1 MLRKNTGSLLES
13 TDALR
18 VALWFKVSIK
28 VLQFVFRRMNFQL
41 VKSLPSYC
49 EIPSIHSA
57 APEGVVEV
65 VQHPR
70 ALCHGTVP
78 APVGRTVFSR
88 CGTGGKGA
96 VFHGWWL
103 LGAERRQGACCL
115 F

>member
-13 TDALR
+13 MDALR

-28 VLQFVFRRMNFQL
+28 VLRFVFRKMNFQL

-65 VQHPR
+65 VQHPSPC
-70 ALCHGTVP
+70 AMAQCPLPLVELSS
-78 APVGRTVFSR
+78 ADVGRVGRELFSVA
-88 CGTGGKGA
+88 GG
-96 VFHGWWL
+96 
-103 LGAERRQGACCL
+103 C
-115 F
+115 